1 MAVVTMKEL
10 LEAGV
15 HFGHQTR
22 RWHPKMKPYI
32 YHERNGIY
40 IIDLHQTLRLMEE
53 AYDFIQQTVADGGT
67 VLFVC
72 TKRQGAESVEAA
84 AKRCHMPFV
93 NSRWLG
99 GMLTN
104 FMTIRQRIEHLNRL
118 DRQDQAGEWD
128 YLAKKEA
135 LMLGRERDKLEASLG
150 GIRDMDALPDAI
162 FIVDLNREQI
172 AASEARKLGI
182 PILALVDTNCDPTGI
197 DYVIPA
203 NDDAIRAIRLLA
215 NKVADAVLA
224 GTADYQQAL
233 ADDAYDEE
241 AETDTGDDQTVLA
254 AATSRSEGAP
264 EDAFIEVLGDAG
276 DAAQTTE

>member
-1 MAVVTMKEL
+1 LAVVTMKEL

-215 NKVADAVLA
+215 NKVADAVVA

-233 ADDAYDEE
+233 ADEAYDEE
-241 AETDTGDDQTVLA
+241 AETDAGDDQVVQA

-264 EDAFIEVLGDAG
+264 EDAFIEVLSDAG

>member
-1 MAVVTMKEL
+1 MKEL

-215 NKVADAVLA
+215 NKVADAVVA

>member
-1 MAVVTMKEL
+1 LAVVTMKEL

-72 TKRQGAESVEAA
+72 TKRQGSESVEAA

-104 FMTIRQRIEHLNRL
+104 FATIRQRIEHLNRL

-135 LMLGRERDKLEASLG
+135 LMLSRERDKLEASLG
-150 GIRDMDALPDAI
+150 GIRDMDSVPDAI